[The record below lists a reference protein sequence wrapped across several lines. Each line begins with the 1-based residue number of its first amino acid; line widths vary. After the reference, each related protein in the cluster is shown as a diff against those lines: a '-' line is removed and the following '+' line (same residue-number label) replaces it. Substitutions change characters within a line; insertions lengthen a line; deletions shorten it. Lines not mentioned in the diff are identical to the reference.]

1 LLPAIV
7 ILGYEFW
14 VIPERLAR
22 TKERLENCKNEVAY
36 QKDKVGEIF
45 QSFQDEAANA
55 YLLEKK
61 NTDLEKQLESC
72 K

>member
-1 LLPAIV
+1 MLPAIV